1 MKRTAKRLF
10 SLLISTCLL
19 LSSCSPHN
27 TMLKTAK
34 LSAGDIDSISYLSNI
49 ASVSL
54 TEEEQTFMIRIL
66 DKARVT
72 EADPSEEGAGAGKY
86 LGTSTFFKMRLK
98 DGSEDAV
105 YEPEITFGID
115 PAEDKG
121 YPATM
126 KVAYTF
132 AEIQRQ
138 RERGVPQEE
147 LVTERTFTFWIDKN
161 AFAQEEYE
169 NVVLNA
175 NERAHEI
182 TGHAF

>member
-1 MKRTAKRLF
+1 M
-10 SLLISTCLL
+10 
-19 LSSCSPHN
+19 
-27 TMLKTAK
+27 
-34 LSAGDIDSISYLSNI
+34 
-49 ASVSL
+49 
-54 TEEEQTFMIRIL
+54 
-66 DKARVT
+66 
-72 EADPSEEGAGAGKY
+72 
-86 LGTSTFFKMRLK
+86 K

-126 KVAYTF
+126 KVVYTF

-138 RERGVPQEE
+138 RERGVPQDE